1 MYRCTIQDNCP
12 TSTAKLSQYVEVE
25 VFLINCL
32 ALRILVG
39 TINCLRNLARQ
50 LPGQLSTMDIVPA
63 GAIESPRLF
72 CCCCC
77 CDNCLS
83 GQLPHATQGG
93 GQSPRLST
101 IVSGDNCRVSGGGD
115 CPSRRVWALPR
126 LVESHDKMGRP
137 DIQHCMDNGP
147 LYL

>member
-93 GQSPRLST
+93 GIAPAIIHTLLRWTSHQIWHILLLEQSCLRRHAAYLRSWT
-101 IVSGDNCRVSGGGD
+101 IVP
-115 CPSRRVWALPR
+115 CPPYCAGS
-126 LVESHDKMGRP
+126 
-137 DIQHCMDNGP
+137 
-147 LYL
+147 